1 MAYVEFFTRRY
12 TTFTPKQFRPGGTM
26 RPLKTVIPG
35 FLAFMLFSWH
45 INAQAQSAALQT
57 AEPKRFALVIGNADY
72 GKIVGTL
79 PPLGS
84 PCSDVDNRETDVK
97 AVADALVT
105 AKWEVKTLCNLT
117 TSQLRDAIRD
127 FNDRVL
133 IERRA
138 FGIIYFSGHGAQ
150 VAGTNYLFGIDADI
164 NEDEEVLKYEQNHY
178 APLFGRSAVS
188 LDEAM
193 RTLEPLWGKGVV
205 VIVDACRTNPIIK
218 ELLKRKIDTAR
229 YPAASSQPTNI
240 VYAFATA
247 LGEPAPDN
255 RLGRSTYYSQV
266 LADVIKTSDGNS
278 DHEEI
283 EQILSVTKSRV
294 VKGTLHMQ
302 IPGKA
307 GDLQRPPKFCIKG
320 CPSRIEDWESATEQF
335 ANTDVRMNPFVNT
348 LARLEAPNPRTSL
361 RFMKVALAQ
370 ADTSFPPVQEPR
382 HIQDAD
388 TAPENVRRK
397 LRVDI
402 LYCAGDETAKQRQAK
417 AARIEA
423 YLNGLKGG
431 NSPVAGFEIG
441 DVKLVPVPPKI
452 NQTLYRANDSA
463 IIYNEGS
470 PALYDWAQEIR
481 STVSPPLRLAGKPGS
496 ASDYLSIVV
505 CDAADLSARP
515 ATIYVQVASDLQKTT
530 AQALQAV
537 LKNALPGATVPR
549 GIEVVRTSPNLTEVR
564 YFTPAQKAD
573 ATRAADAVS
582 GALRSK
588 VKARYIP
595 GYEDK
600 LKDSSVI
607 ELWLGK
613 KETATVPDKSE

>member
-1 MAYVEFFTRRY
+1 
-12 TTFTPKQFRPGGTM
+12 M
-26 RPLKTVIPG
+26 RLSVSLRILVPG

-72 GKIVGTL
+72 VGSL

-97 AVADALVT
+97 VVADALVT

-117 TSQLRDAIRD
+117 TSQLRDAINE
-127 FNDRVL
+127 FNERVL
-133 IERRA
+133 VEPRA

-150 VAGTNYLFGIDADI
+150 IAGTNYLFGIDADI
-164 NEDEEVLKYEQNHY
+164 NEDEEVAKYQQNSY
-178 APLFGRSAVS
+178 APLFGKSAVS

-193 RTLEPLWGKGVV
+193 RKLEPLWGKGVV

-218 ELLKRKIDTAR
+218 QLLKRRIATAR

-255 RLGRSTYYSQV
+255 GLGQSTYYAQV

-283 EQILSVTKSRV
+283 EQVLSVTKSTV
-294 VKGTLHMQ
+294 MKETLRMQ

-307 GDLQRPPKFCIKG
+307 GELQRPPKFCIKG
-320 CPSRIEDWESATEQF
+320 CPSPIEDWASGNQRF
-335 ANTDVRMNPFVNT
+335 AKTDVRMNPFVNA
-348 LARLEAPNPRTSL
+348 LARLKAPNPGTSL
-361 RFMKVALAQ
+361 RFVKVALAQ
-370 ADTSFPPVQEPR
+370 ADALSPSAPEPR
-382 HIQDAD
+382 YSQNPDS
-388 TAPENVRRK
+388 APENVRRK

-402 LYCAGDETAKQRQAK
+402 LYCTGDEAAKQREAK
-417 AARIEA
+417 AARIGA
-423 YLNGLKGG
+423 YLNGAKGEK
-431 NSPVAGFEIG
+431 SPVVGFEIG
-441 DVKLVPVPPKI
+441 DVTLVPVPPKI

-470 PALYDWAQEIR
+470 PALYDWAQVIR
-481 STVSPPLRLAGKPGS
+481 SAVSPPLRLAGKPGS
-496 ASDYLSIVV
+496 ASDYLSIIV
-505 CDAADLSARP
+505 CDAADLNARP
-515 ATIYVQVASDLQKTT
+515 ATIFVQVASDLQKAT
-530 AQALQAV
+530 AQTLQAV

-582 GALRSK
+582 EALRSK

-613 KETATVPDKSE
+613 KEIATAPDKSE